1 MAKKRKIRWDRL
13 IPLIILGLLLI
24 YLIFSLLIHLLFGGG
39 GKKTPKDDEIY
50 TLCNLSARKTLQ
62 LVEKEDKT
70 NAAML
75 KDYNFYGESLNLYY
89 ETYDREM
96 ADSKTLAGQTV
107 ALVDMCD
114 GHTLTFDISREVDSQ
129 INIGK
134 LTPGFYS
141 VYTVSG
147 EEEKTYTRLYF
158 DRSLYSDNIAYSVT
172 RDDKRV
178 TVELIANKRL
188 FDAPDAEESVLDQPY
203 LYLKVTSEE
212 VDPTT
217 NIEYDVAIVT
227 APALTDE
234 GVSLVGEEYNGY
246 VEAKELWD
254 VAEQLKRK
262 LEAYDLKV
270 LMGKDEYDQG
280 IMYYDTGGVAYKCYK
295 ARVKYLIYL
304 DMTTDDNF
312 VETLYSTYSSDK
324 LARSIYTELVEI
336 GLYKGDELNQSY
348 KETDGLSGPI
358 DYEYEI
364 RETGGKALGAGT
376 YSEWSRVNAPFAANN
391 LFGINTVKIVTSN
404 IRGTESMNTWTS
416 CKDRI
421 ADAITKGFMN
431 YLGN

>member
-13 IPLIILGLLLI
+13 IPLVIFGLLLI
-24 YLIFSLLIHLLFGGG
+24 YLIFSLLIHLIFGGS

-62 LVEKEDKT
+62 LVEKEDKA

-89 ETYDREM
+89 DAYDREM
-96 ADSKTLAGQTV
+96 SDSKTLAGQTV
-107 ALVDMCD
+107 ALIDMCD

-129 INIGK
+129 INLGK

-141 VYTVSG
+141 VYTVAG
-147 EEEKTYTRLYF
+147 TEEKTYTRLYF
-158 DRSLYSDNIAYSVT
+158 DRSLYSDTTAYSVT
-172 RDDKRV
+172 RDGKRL

-203 LYLKVTSEE
+203 LYIKVTSEE

-217 NIEYDVAIVT
+217 NIEYDIAIVT
-227 APALTDE
+227 APALTEE
-234 GVSLVGEEYNGY
+234 GVSLVGEEENGY

-254 VAEQLKRK
+254 VAEHLKRK

-280 IMYYDTGGVAYKCYK
+280 IMYYDTAGVAYRCYK
-295 ARVKYLIYL
+295 AHVKYLIYL
-304 DMTTDDNF
+304 DMTTDDNY
-312 VETLYSTYSSDK
+312 VETIYSSYSSDK

-336 GLYKGDELNQSY
+336 GLYEGDELSRSY

-364 RETGGKALGAGT
+364 RETGGRALGAGT
-376 YSEWSRVNAPFAANN
+376 YSEYSQKNAPFAANN
-391 LFGINTVKIVTSN
+391 QYGINTVKIVTSN
-404 IRGTESMNTWTS
+404 IRSLASMDKWS
-416 CKDRI
+416 ACKDKV
-421 ADAITKGFMN
+421 ADAITKGIIN
-431 YLGN
+431 YLGR